1 MSYGEY
7 KVTLTGL
14 NARQVN
20 ILDMMWSLDSTEAW
34 DDWFDTLDENTAFDA
49 LVLREMVL
57 LEINDHEAE
66 KDLSLAQHLL
76 AKLVKC

>member
-14 NARQVN
+14 NDRQIN
-20 ILDMMWSLDSTEAW
+20 ILDTMWSLDSTEAW

-49 LVLREMVL
+49 LVLRELIV
-57 LEINDHEAE
+57 LEIHDHEAV
-66 KDLSLAQHLL
+66 KDLSLAQHVLG
-76 AKLVKC
+76 KLMK

>member
-14 NARQVN
+14 NDRQIN
-20 ILDMMWSLDSTEAW
+20 ILDTMWSLDSTEAW

-49 LVLREMVL
+49 LVLRELVI
-57 LEINDHEAE
+57 LEIHDHEAV
-66 KDLSLAQHLL
+66 KDLSLAQHVLG
-76 AKLVKC
+76 KLMK

>member
-14 NARQVN
+14 NDRQIN
-20 ILDMMWSLDSTEAW
+20 ILDTMWSLDSTEAW

-49 LVLREMVL
+49 LVLRELVI
-57 LEINDHEAE
+57 LEIHDHEAV
-66 KDLSLAQHLL
+66 KDLSLAQHVLS
-76 AKLVKC
+76 KLMK

>member
-14 NARQVN
+14 NDRQVN
-20 ILDMMWSLDSTEAW
+20 ILDIMWSLDSTEAW

-49 LVLREMVL
+49 LVLRELVI
-57 LEINDHEAE
+57 LEIHDHEAV
-66 KDLSLAQHLL
+66 KDLSLAQHVLG
-76 AKLVKC
+76 KLMK

>member
-14 NARQVN
+14 NDRQIN
-20 ILDMMWSLDSTEAW
+20 ILDTMWSLDSTEAW

-49 LVLREMVL
+49 LVLREL
-57 LEINDHEAE
+57 IILEIHDHEAV
-66 KDLSLAQHLL
+66 KDLSLAQHVLC
-76 AKLVKC
+76 KLMK